1 MKVVR
6 EILETIWFFA
16 TVLSLITEPV
26 EKLPWWGY
34 IVWFGVLI
42 GNLVVSYRYFEKR
55 GLPRWLRQPVEK
67 YKLSKNK

>member
-16 TVLSLITEPV
+16 TVLSLLAEPI

-42 GNLVVSYRYFEKR
+42 GNLVASYRYFEKR
-55 GLPRWLRQPVEK
+55 GLPRWLRQSVDI
-67 YKLSKNK
+67 N